1 MIFDYINKTIIRNDY
16 YYLLLYSL
24 IQLVFGYALFYDRKV
39 GLAPAMNDAF
49 IKYSQLGIRDWA
61 MIDAFNKVQRKS

>member
-1 MIFDYINKTIIRNDY
+1 
-16 YYLLLYSL
+16 
-24 IQLVFGYALFYDRKV
+24 
-39 GLAPAMNDAF
+39 MNDAF